1 MRRTA
6 NEGIAPSAVEN
17 YCPASKER
25 PFAAAI
31 DSGCAGLSFAVRLSS
46 KERNNPMNAR
56 HFVDA
61 EAVVAA
67 LQPGHPVYCLRPVE
81 LRAAAKRFLESF
93 PGRVLYAVKCNPHPL
108 VLKTLFDAGIH
119 NFDAASLGEIALVS
133 EMDKSAISYFM
144 HPIKIRKEV
153 ISAYKNYGVKYF
165 VIDHIDELQKI
176 QQETKGGRG
185 VAVLVRFATPGGV
198 ARYELS
204 RKFGATV
211 EDACSLLRVV
221 RDAGFEPGLA
231 FHVGSQCHSPDA
243 FLSALLL
250 TGAIIEQAGV
260 ELRYLDVGGGFPT
273 SYLNDDPPPLSEYF
287 RAIKLGIAELGLA
300 ENCTIMCE
308 PGRAL
313 VAAACSLIVQVLL
326 RKEDA
331 IYINDGVYHSFAETV
346 TGGLKPPV
354 RLIRPGEP
362 HAEETGEF
370 TVYGPTCDNT
380 DCLPYRLPI
389 PVDVREGDWLELGQ
403 MGAYSNAMAS
413 TFNGFHPDTFV
424 TVDAPP
430 FLPETSLTAGATDRR
445 NSSSNTPVSQ

>member
-1 MRRTA
+1 
-6 NEGIAPSAVEN
+6 
-17 YCPASKER
+17 
-25 PFAAAI
+25 
-31 DSGCAGLSFAVRLSS
+31 
-46 KERNNPMNAR
+46 MNSR

-61 EAVVAA
+61 DAVVAA
-67 LQPGHPVYCLRPVE
+67 LRPGHPVFCLRPAE
-81 LRAAAKRFLESF
+81 LRAAAKRFLKSF
-93 PGRVLYAVKCNPHPL
+93 SGRVLYAVKCNPHPI

-119 NFDAASLGEIALVS
+119 NFDTASLGEIELVS
-133 EMDKSAISYFM
+133 KINKNATCYFM
-144 HPIKIRKEV
+144 HPIKIRAEV
-153 ISAYKNYGVKYF
+153 GDAYMKHNVKYF
-165 VIDHIDELQKI
+165 VIDHIDELKKI
-176 QQETKGGRG
+176 QEETKGGRG
-185 VAVLVRFATPGGV
+185 VVVLVRFATPGGV

-211 EDACSLLRVV
+211 EDACSLLHSV

-250 TGAIIEQAGV
+250 TGAIIDQAGV
-260 ELRYLDVGGGFPT
+260 ELQYLDVGGGFPT
-273 SYLNDDPPPLSEYF
+273 PYLNDDPPPLSEYF
-287 RAIKLGIAELGLA
+287 RAIKLGIEELRLPKQ
-300 ENCTIMCE
+300 CMVMCE

-326 RKEDA
+326 RKEDS

-354 RLIRPGEP
+354 RLIRPGQS
-362 HAEETGEF
+362 HAKETGEF
-370 TVYGPTCDNT
+370 NVYGPTCDNT

-403 MGAYSNAMAS
+403 MGAYSNAMTS
-413 TFNGFHPDTFV
+413 KFNGFHSDTFV

-430 FLPETSLTAGATDRR
+430 FLPETPLTSGFARIL
-445 NSSSNTPVSQ
+445 Q

>member
-1 MRRTA
+1 M
-6 NEGIAPSAVEN
+6 EQ
-17 YCPASKER
+17 
-25 PFAAAI
+25 
-31 DSGCAGLSFAVRLSS
+31 
-46 KERNNPMNAR
+46 NNTMNMR

-61 EAVVAA
+61 DAVVAA
-67 LQPGHPVYCLRPVE
+67 LQPGHPVYCLRPAE
-81 LRAAAKRFLESF
+81 LQAAAKRFLESF
-93 PGRVLYAVKCNPHPL
+93 SGRVLYAVKCNPHPL
-108 VLKTLFDAGIH
+108 VLKTLFDAGIQ
-119 NFDAASLGEIALVS
+119 NFDTASLGEIVLVNEVDTNATS
-133 EMDKSAISYFM
+133 FFM
-144 HPIKIRKEV
+144 HPIKIRSE
-153 ISAYKNYGVKYF
+153 IIDSYKKYDVKHF
-165 VIDHIDELQKI
+165 VIDHIDELKKI
-176 QQETKGGRG
+176 QQEIMDGRG

-211 EDACSLLRVV
+211 DDACSLLRAV

-260 ELRYLDVGGGFPT
+260 ELQYLDVGGGFPT
-273 SYLNDDPPPLSEYF
+273 PYFNDEPPPLSEYF
-287 RAIKLGIAELGLA
+287 RAIELGIQELELPKQ
-300 ENCTIMCE
+300 CTIMCE

-313 VAAACSLIVQVLL
+313 VAGACSLIVQVLL

-354 RLIRPGEP
+354 RLIRPGRP
-362 HAEETGEF
+362 HAEEMGEF

-380 DCLPYRLPI
+380 DCLPYRLSI

-413 TFNGFHPDTFV
+413 KFNGFHVDTFV

-430 FLPETSLTAGATDRR
+430 FLPETSLTTGATQMR
-445 NSSSNTPVSQ
+445 NSSSNTSVSQ